1 MSMGPFELLD
11 TVQGKKGGD
20 KDGGDDPKSGDSMS
34 MKKGIALTG
43 GALLLIKLMFMIC
56 GVESNN
62 SEGEVTRRSKY
73 KLHDGL

>member
-1 MSMGPFELLD
+1 MSMGPFEFLD
-11 TVQGKKGGD
+11 TVRDKKGGD
-20 KDGGDDPKSGDSMS
+20 KGSDEGSKSFI
-34 MKKGIALTG
+34 KGIALTG
-43 GALLLIKLMFMIC
+43 GALLLIKLMFMVC

>member
-11 TVQGKKGGD
+11 IARDHKDKGSGE
-20 KDGGDDPKSGDSMS
+20 GSKSFV
-34 MKKGIALTG
+34 KGIALTG
-43 GALLLIKLMFMIC
+43 GALLLIKLMFMVC

>member
-11 TVQGKKGGD
+11 TARD
-20 KDGGDDPKSGDSMS
+20 KDGGGDGGS
-34 MKKGIALTG
+34 KGFIKGIALTG
-43 GALLLIKLMFMIC
+43 GALLLIKLMFMVC

-62 SEGEVTRRSKY
+62 SEGDVTRRSKY